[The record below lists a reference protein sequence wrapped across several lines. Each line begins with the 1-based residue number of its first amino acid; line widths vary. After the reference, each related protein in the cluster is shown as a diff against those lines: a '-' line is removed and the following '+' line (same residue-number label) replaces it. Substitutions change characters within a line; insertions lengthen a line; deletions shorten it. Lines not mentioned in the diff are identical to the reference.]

1 MPTIT
6 WPSTLPQPL
15 TDGYGET
22 PPNNVITWS
31 ADQGA
36 THTRLK
42 GTSAPRYLR
51 LKYKLSVAE
60 LATLDTFYTTTSVFG
75 SLPFNFTHPRTGAVL
90 VAQFNFKDTPID
102 YSSLA
107 NLGVV
112 AISLEILA

>member
-6 WPSTLPQPL
+6 WPSTLPPPL
-15 TDGYGET
+15 SNGYGET
-22 PPNNVITWS
+22 PPNNVISWS
-31 ADQGA
+31 ADRGA
-36 THTRLK
+36 THTRLS

-51 LKYKLSVAE
+51 LSYKLSITD
-60 LATLDTFYTTTSVFG
+60 LATLDTFFVTTSAYG
-75 SLPFNFTHPRTGAVL
+75 SLPFNFTHPRTGATVT
-90 VAQFNFKDTPID
+90 AQFNFKDTPID